1 MTNAITFFIKYF
13 VSIKNTNQM
22 KLPHNTGVGLIKF
35 GKVSVE
41 SGAPL
46 NWYQ

>member
-1 MTNAITFFIKYF
+1 
-13 VSIKNTNQM
+13 M